1 MQRLCGSHLVR
12 RDHPRPETAGGIEV
26 LALSDIELGVPR
38 PLARGPFVAERV
50 ARDVLVRFFFRD
62 PASFAA
68 DHQRDLAFIVELLRD
83 TRLSERLTRAD
94 ERAGRAEEHA
104 RIFRGLRAV
113 LVLGVAVAVVHP
125 DAED

>member
-1 MQRLCGSHLVR
+1 MQRLRGVDLVCR
-12 RDHPRPETAGGIEV
+12 HYPWAEATGRIEV
-26 LALSDIELGVPR
+26 FALRDVELGVPR

-83 TRLSERLTRAD
+83 TRLHQRLTRAD

-113 LVLGVAVAVVHP
+113 L
-125 DAED
+125 

>member
-1 MQRLCGSHLVR
+1 MQRLCGIDLVR
-12 RDHPRPETAGGIEV
+12 RDHPRPETSGGIEV

-68 DHQRDLAFIVELLRD
+68 DHQRDLAFIVERCVTPGFTSDSPEPTNEPGVRKNMLGYFAASV
-83 TRLSERLTRAD
+83 LSLYSAWR
-94 ERAGRAEEHA
+94 
-104 RIFRGLRAV
+104 
-113 LVLGVAVAVVHP
+113 
-125 DAED
+125 